1 MSASRRVM
9 RFGTIIT
16 LALGIIKMIK
26 QHNTV
31 GPVRMLVWRILQYL
45 FLCGFLIIDHAL
57 FFTANGVTKI
67 WDAAKIKNATWWAIF
82 SWLLS
87 CVCEAFVHSAYI

>member
-31 GPVRMLVWRILQYL
+31 GPVKMIFCRILQYL
-45 FLCGFLIIDHAL
+45 FLCGFLVIDHAL

-67 WDAAKIKNATWWAIF
+67 WDASKIQRATWWAIV

-87 CVCEAFVHSAYI
+87 CVCEVIVHSVYV